1 MSTLSWIIAA
11 SFTGGVLSLLLAA
24 MLTLNTRT
32 AWVSKLVSFAIGAL
46 LGAAF
51 LNILPEAFE
60 LSENPAQVTILVLFG
75 ILLFFILEKLVL
87 WRHCHLE
94 DCEAHSPATGAG
106 QAVATAAAVGVSSYH
121 AHEHDHGRSGMMI
134 MIGDTFHNFVDGILI
149 AAAFMVDI
157 QLGIV
162 TSIAIIAHEIPQE
175 AGDFIILL
183 NSGYTR
189 RMAFMMNLLSSFAT
203 LFGGVLAYLMLNTL
217 DFLVLPL
224 LGLAS
229 ASMIYVALSDLIP
242 GLHKRPEIGA
252 TVQQVTLILA
262 GIGLIWLVGLLAHG
276 H

>member
-1 MSTLSWIIAA
+1 MSTLSWIILA
-11 SFTGGVLSLLLAA
+11 SFIGGVLSLMLAA
-24 MLTLNTRT
+24 MLALNART
-32 AWVSKLVSFAIGAL
+32 SWVSKLVSFAIGAL

-51 LNILPEAFE
+51 LNTLPEAFE
-60 LSENPAQVTILVLFG
+60 LSENPTQVTILVLFG

-94 DCEAHSPATGAG
+94 DCEVHDPTHAITT
-106 QAVATAAAVGVSSYH
+106 TAPSYND
-121 AHEHDHGRSGMMI
+121 HDHGRSGMMI
-134 MIGDTFHNFVDGILI
+134 MVGDTFHNFVDGILI
-149 AAAFMVDI
+149 AAAFMVDV
-157 QLGIV
+157 QLGII

-189 RMAFMMNLLSSFAT
+189 RMAFLMNLLSSFAT
-203 LFGGVLAYLMLNTL
+203 LIGGVLAYFMLNAL

-224 LGLAS
+224 LSLAS

-252 TVQQVTLILA
+252 TVQQVTLIML
-262 GIGLIWLVGLLAHG
+262 GIGLIWSVGFFAHN

>member
-1 MSTLSWIIAA
+1 MSTLSWIVLA
-11 SFTGGVLSLLLAA
+11 SFVGGVLSLLFAAVLA
-24 MLTLNTRT
+24 LNMRT

-51 LNILPEAFE
+51 LSTLPEAFE
-60 LSENPAQVTILVLFG
+60 LSEEPAQVTLLVLIG

-87 WRHCHLE
+87 WRHCHFE
-94 DCEAHSPATGAG
+94 DCEAHDP
-106 QAVATAAAVGVSSYH
+106 TAAVTTAAIGH
-121 AHEHDHGRSGMMI
+121 GPNQTHDHDHGRSGMMI
-134 MIGDTFHNFVDGILI
+134 VIGDTFHNFVDGILI
-149 AAAFMVDI
+149 AAAFMVDV
-157 QLGIV
+157 QLGII

-189 RMAFMMNLLSSFAT
+189 GKAFLLNLLSSFAT
-203 LFGGVLAYLMLNTL
+203 LVGGVLAYFMLDAL

-224 LGLAS
+224 LSLAS

-252 TVQQVTLILA
+252 TIQQVSLILL
-262 GIGLIWLVGLLAHG
+262 GIGVIWFIGLFADG

>member
-1 MSTLSWIIAA
+1 MSTLSWIILA
-11 SFTGGVLSLLLAA
+11 SFIGGVLSLLLAA
-24 MLTLNTRT
+24 MLTLNTR
-32 AWVSKLVSFAIGAL
+32 AVWVTRLVSFAIGAL

-60 LSENPAQVTILVLFG
+60 RSTDPTQVTALVLFG
-75 ILLFFILEKLVL
+75 ILLFFLLEKLVL

-94 DCEAHSPATGAG
+94 DCEVHDPVHGVPGTIPP
-106 QAVATAAAVGVSSYH
+106 TVSSKQT
-121 AHEHDHGRSGMMI
+121 HEHDHGRSGMMI

-149 AAAFMVDI
+149 AAAFMVDV

-189 RMAFMMNLLSSFAT
+189 RAAFMMNLLSSFAT
-203 LFGGVLAYLMLNTL
+203 LVGGVLAYYMLNKL
-217 DFLVLPL
+217 DFLILPL

-242 GLHKRPEIGA
+242 GLHKRPEIDA
-252 TVQQVTLILA
+252 TAQQVTLILL
-262 GIGLIWLVGLLAHG
+262 GIGLIWFVGLFAHG

>member
-60 LSENPAQVTILVLFG
+60 LSENPAHVTILVLFG

-94 DCEAHSPATGAG
+94 DCEAHSPSSGTE
-106 QAVATAAAVGVSSYH
+106 QTAATVVVAVSNYH
-121 AHEHDHGRSGMMI
+121 GHEHDHGRSGMMI

-189 RMAFMMNLLSSFAT
+189 RTAFMMNLLSSFAT
-203 LFGGVLAYLMLNTL
+203 LFGGVLAYFMLNTL
-217 DFLVLPL
+217 DFMILPL

-262 GIGLIWLVGLLAHG
+262 GIGLIWFVGLFAHG

>member
-1 MSTLSWIIAA
+1 MSTLSWIILA
-11 SFTGGVLSLLLAA
+11 SFIGGVLSLLLAA
-24 MLTLNTRT
+24 MLALNTRT
-32 AWVSKLVSFAIGAL
+32 SWVAKLVSFAIGAL

-51 LNILPEAFE
+51 LNTLPEAFE
-60 LSENPAQVTILVLFG
+60 LSENPTQVTMLVLFG

-94 DCEAHSPATGAG
+94 DCEVHDPTHAIATIPAGAHDD
-106 QAVATAAAVGVSSYH
+106 
-121 AHEHDHGRSGMMI
+121 HDHGRSGMMI
-134 MIGDTFHNFVDGILI
+134 MVGDTFHNFVDGILI
-149 AAAFMVDI
+149 AAAFMVDV

-189 RMAFMMNLLSSFAT
+189 RMAFLMNLLSSFAT
-203 LFGGVLAYLMLNTL
+203 LVGGVLAYFMLNAL
-217 DFLVLPL
+217 DFLILPL
-224 LGLAS
+224 LSLAS

-252 TVQQVTLILA
+252 TVQQVTLIML
-262 GIGLIWLVGLLAHG
+262 GIGLIWSVGFFAHN

>member
-1 MSTLSWIIAA
+1 MSTLSWIVLA
-11 SFTGGVLSLLLAA
+11 SFVGGVLSLLFAAVLA
-24 MLTLNTRT
+24 LNMRT
-32 AWVSKLVSFAIGAL
+32 SWVSKLVSFAIGAL

-51 LNILPEAFE
+51 LSTLPEAFE
-60 LSENPAQVTILVLFG
+60 LSEEPVQVTFLVLIG

-94 DCEAHSPATGAG
+94 DCEAHDPTV
-106 QAVATAAAVGVSSYH
+106 AVNRAS
-121 AHEHDHGRSGMMI
+121 HDHGRSGMMI
-134 MIGDTFHNFVDGILI
+134 VIGDTFHNFVDGILI
-149 AAAFMVDI
+149 AAAFMVDV
-157 QLGIV
+157 QLGII
-162 TSIAIIAHEIPQE
+162 TSVAIIAHEIPQE

-189 RMAFMMNLLSSFAT
+189 GKAFLMNLLSSFAT
-203 LFGGVLAYLMLNTL
+203 LVGGVLAYFMLGAL

-224 LGLAS
+224 LSLAS

-252 TVQQVTLILA
+252 TIQQVSLILL
-262 GIGLIWLVGLLAHG
+262 GIGVIWFVGLFADG

>member
-1 MSTLSWIIAA
+1 MSTLSWIILA
-11 SFTGGVLSLLLAA
+11 SFIGGVLSLLLAA
-24 MLTLNTRT
+24 ILTLNTR
-32 AWVSKLVSFAIGAL
+32 ASWVSKLVSFAIGAL

-51 LNILPEAFE
+51 LNTLPEAFK
-60 LSENPAQVTILVLFG
+60 LSENPTQVTALVLIG

-94 DCEAHSPATGAG
+94 DCEVHDPSAAMTITAGADSH
-106 QAVATAAAVGVSSYH
+106 VHVH
-121 AHEHDHGRSGMMI
+121 ADSTDHGRSGMMI
-134 MIGDTFHNFVDGILI
+134 MVGDTFHNFVDGILI

-189 RMAFMMNLLSSFAT
+189 SMAFIMNLLSSFAT
-203 LFGGVLAYLMLNTL
+203 LVGGVLAYFMLNKL
-217 DFLVLPL
+217 DFLILPL
-224 LGLAS
+224 LSLAS

-252 TVQQVTLILA
+252 TVQQVSLILL
-262 GIGLIWLVGLLAHG
+262 GIGMIWFVGLFAHA

>member
-1 MSTLSWIIAA
+1 MSTLSWIVLA
-11 SFTGGVLSLLLAA
+11 SFVGGVLSLLFAAVLA
-24 MLTLNTRT
+24 LNMRT

-51 LNILPEAFE
+51 LSTLPEAFE
-60 LSENPAQVTILVLFG
+60 LSEEPAQVTLLVLIG

-94 DCEAHSPATGAG
+94 DCEAHDP
-106 QAVATAAAVGVSSYH
+106 TAAVNTVSH
-121 AHEHDHGRSGMMI
+121 DHDHGRSGMMI
-134 MIGDTFHNFVDGILI
+134 VIGDTFHNFVDGILI
-149 AAAFMVDI
+149 AAAFMVDV
-157 QLGIV
+157 QLGII

-189 RMAFMMNLLSSFAT
+189 GKAFLLNLLSSFAT
-203 LFGGVLAYLMLNTL
+203 LVGGVLAYFMLDAL

-224 LGLAS
+224 LSLAS

-252 TVQQVTLILA
+252 TIQQVSLILL
-262 GIGLIWLVGLLAHG
+262 GIGVIWFIGLFADG